1 MCFINKFY
9 QIDLKVVYQS
19 RTVRTQSTS
28 IANNVLISSENYI
41 LFRLKYC
48 VIVTIYVKNDYL
60 E

>member
-28 IANNVLISSENYI
+28 TANNILISSENYI

-48 VIVTIYVKNDYL
+48 VIATIYVKNDYL

>member
-28 IANNVLISSENYI
+28 TANNILISSDNYI
-41 LFRLKYC
+41 LFRLKYY
-48 VIVTIYVKNDYL
+48 VIATMYVKTDYL